1 MSAVPGSGVP
11 SDLLESLRAVLR
23 GFPSVRLAVLF
34 GSTAQGRAR
43 ADSDLDL
50 AVDAGRALTAAQR
63 LQLVRALAQE
73 TGRAVDLVDL
83 TDVGVPLLGQIARHG
98 RRVVGSSADFGRLI
112 HRSLIEEADFMPLR
126 QRMLDERRR
135 AWIGR

>member
-1 MSAVPGSGVP
+1 MP

-34 GSTAQGRAR
+34 DSTAQGRAR

-63 LQLVRALAQE
+63 LQLVRALAQK

-98 RRVVGSSADFGRLI
+98 KRVVGSSADFGRLI

>member
-34 GSTAQGRAR
+34 DSTAQGRAR

-63 LQLVRALAQE
+63 LQLVRALAQK

-98 RRVVGSSADFGRLI
+98 KRVVGSSADFGRLI